1 MKKVDI
7 LSCELGGDFILSPE
21 YWYSHSQVKEQLDG
35 KKISDIAS
43 LSKKGA
49 KPNLENSLIL
59 DTANA
64 EKGLLQLSS
73 FLFNSGKI
81 SKSHKKIV
89 NEGSVIISR
98 LRSYLM
104 QVTYIPFGIKEKLN
118 VDNIYCSTEFYILE
132 SKSGDDIAFLVPWLL
147 SPKIQGIISDAT
159 VGGHHP
165 RFGDDLLMNLN
176 IDEVLFENR
185 FEFNADVSRN
195 INMSIDA
202 QISMRNIVSR

>member
-1 MKKVDI
+1 MKKVEV
-7 LSCELGGDFILSPE
+7 LSCDLGEGFILSPE
-21 YWYSHSQVKEQLDG
+21 YWYSNSQVKEHLDG
-35 KKISDIAS
+35 KKLSDIVT
-43 LSKKGA
+43 LSKKGT

-73 FLFNSGKI
+73 FLFNSGKA
-81 SKSHKKIV
+81 SKSHKKVV

-104 QVTYIPFGIKEKLN
+104 QVTYIPYGLKDKLN
-118 VDNIYCSTEFYILE
+118 IENIYCSTEFYILE
-132 SKSGDDIAFLVPWLL
+132 SKNGEDIAFLVPWLL
-147 SPKIQGIISDAT
+147 SPKIQGVFSDAT

-165 RFGDDLLMNLN
+165 RFSDELLMNLN
-176 IDEVLFENR
+176 VCDNIFNNR
-185 FEFNADVSRN
+185 GRVNIDVSQS

-202 QISMRNIVSR
+202 QIAMRNIVSR